1 VGLRL
6 LLLASL
12 TFCLEAEDKWVSVK
26 SGPFQIFTI
35 GNDRAAREKLVY
47 LEQFRE
53 TLRVLLGKDDMRLV
67 WPIEVLLY
75 KTSQQIPAL
84 SPHFAL
90 ARDARILTL
99 PETGPI
105 SGETIKE
112 LGRLLVAENT
122 AGLEKP
128 FEEALINLVATIQVD
143 GPHITLGAPPPEAER
158 TREWALLHYLAIKPE
173 YLGRTHVLLSTLQQ
187 TSDLEAACRNAFD
200 KSAAELTGLADA
212 ELKSGSFATGSIS
225 GRAMSVRDGRLET
238 WTRQD
243 SSLLI
248 ADLLFATRSAKTR
261 SAYEGVAGVHAAEG
275 QGLEALSESKREE
288 AREFFEGAL
297 NSDTKC
303 ARAWLEAGN
312 LESDKS
318 IAVVDYKKAASLN
331 PRWAEPYIQM
341 ADLEFDPGKRGALLK
356 KAAELDS
363 HNIELWATLARA
375 ETAAK
380 NFQEAQRAW
389 GGAERAAANEEER
402 AKIHQVRLQLD
413 SDQVTIEKTE
423 RKRVKDE
430 KAEDLARLKAA
441 SDAAIRA
448 AEDEARKRLNA
459 DGGTIP
465 KNAVPLE
472 ELKKGPS
479 VDGVFLRLEC
489 FGKQARMV
497 IRADDGKTV
506 QLLIRDPNGISLSGG
521 NGDKT
526 FGCGAQSNT
535 PRVHVEYDTKPDA
548 KLKTTGD
555 VTLIEFR

>member
-12 TFCLEAEDKWVSVK
+12 TFGLQAEDRWVAVK

-47 LEQFRE
+47 LEQLRE
-53 TLRVLLGKDDMRLV
+53 TLRVILGKDDMRMV
-67 WPIEVLLY
+67 WPIQALLY
-75 KTSQQIPAL
+75 KTQQQLPAMSPHVAL
-84 SPHFAL
+84 S
-90 ARDARILTL
+90 RDSRILTL

-105 SGETIKE
+105 PLETIKE

-128 FEEALINLVATIQVD
+128 FEDALINLVSTIQVD
-143 GPHITLGAPPPEAER
+143 GPHITLGAPPPQPER
-158 TREWALLHYLAIKPE
+158 TREWALLQYLTTKPE
-173 YLGRTHVLLSTLQQ
+173 YIGRTHVLLSTLQQ
-187 TSDLEAACRNAFD
+187 SSDLEAACKNAFD
-200 KSAAELTGLADA
+200 KSAAELTGAADA
-212 ELKSGSFATGSIS
+212 YLKSGNFSTGSIS
-225 GRAMSVRDGRLET
+225 GRAMNARDGRLET
-238 WTRQD
+238 LDRQEA
-243 SSLLI
+243 SVLI
-248 ADLLFATRSAKTR
+248 ADLLFATGAAKSA
-261 SAYEGVAGVHAAEG
+261 SAYAGVSGVHAAEG
-275 QGLEALSESKREE
+275 QGLEALQESKREE
-288 AREFFEGAL
+288 AREAFEGAL
-297 NSDTKC
+297 NSDSKS

-312 LESDKS
+312 LEADKS
-318 IAVVDYKKAASLN
+318 VAVVNYKKAASLN

-341 ADLEFDPGKRGALLK
+341 ADLEFDPGKRGLLLK

-363 HNIELWATLARA
+363 HNVELWETLARA

-380 NFQEAQRAW
+380 NFQDAQRAW

-402 AKIHQVRLQLD
+402 AKIHKVRLQLD

-430 KAEDLARLKAA
+430 KAEDLARLKAE
-441 SDAAIRA
+441 SDAAIHA
-448 AEDEARKRLNA
+448 AENAARKRLNA
-459 DGGTIP
+459 DGGAIP

-472 ELKKGPS
+472 ELTRGPS
-479 VDGVFLRLEC
+479 VEGVFLRLEC
-489 FGKQARMV
+489 LGKQARMV
-497 IRADDGKTV
+497 VKTDDGKTV
-506 QLLIRDPNGISLSGG
+506 QLLIRDPNGISLTGS

-526 FGCGAQSNT
+526 FGCGTQAGT
-535 PRVHVEYDTKPDA
+535 PRVHVEYDVKSDA

>member
-1 VGLRL
+1 VRLRL

-12 TFCLEAEDKWVSVK
+12 TVGLRAEDRWVAAK

-35 GNDRAAREKLVY
+35 GNERAAREKLVY

-53 TLRVLLGKDDMRLV
+53 TLRVILGKDDIRVV
-67 WPIEVLLY
+67 WPIDVLLY
-75 KTSQQIPAL
+75 KTPQQLPAM

-90 ARDARILTL
+90 ARDARMLTI
-99 PETGPI
+99 PEAGPVPQ
-105 SGETIKE
+105 ETIKE

-128 FEEALINLVATIQVD
+128 FEDALINLVSTIQVD
-143 GPHITLGAPPPEAER
+143 GPHITLGAPPPQAER
-158 TREWALLHYLAIKPE
+158 TREWALLQYLTTKPE

-187 TSDLEAACRNAFD
+187 SSDLEAACKNAFD
-200 KSAAELTGLADA
+200 KSAAELTGIADA
-212 ELKSGSFATGSIS
+212 NLKSGNFVTGTIS
-225 GRAMSVRDGRLET
+225 GRAMNVHDGRIEALDK
-238 WTRQD
+238 QD
-243 SSLLI
+243 TAVLL
-248 ADLLFATRSAKTR
+248 ADLRFATGSAKAG
-261 SAYEGVAGVHAAEG
+261 SAYEGVAGIHAAEG
-275 QGLEALSESKREE
+275 QGLEALNESKREE

-297 NSDTKC
+297 NSDSKC

-312 LESDKS
+312 LEADKS
-318 IAVVDYKKAASLN
+318 VAVVNYKKAASLN

-356 KAAELDS
+356 KAVELDP
-363 HNIELWATLARA
+363 HNVELWETLARA

-380 NFQEAQRAW
+380 NFQEAQKAW
-389 GGAERAAANEEER
+389 GGAERAAANEDER

-413 SDQVTIEKTE
+413 SDEVTIEKTE
-423 RKRVKDE
+423 RKRIKDE
-430 KAEDLARLKAA
+430 KAEDLARVKAA

-448 AEDEARKRLNA
+448 AEDAARKKMNA
-459 DGGTIP
+459 DGGAIP
-465 KNAVPLE
+465 KNAVPME
-472 ELKKGPS
+472 ELKSGPS

-489 FGKQARMV
+489 LGQQARMV
-497 IRADDGKTV
+497 VRTDDGKTV

-521 NGDKT
+521 SGDKT

-535 PRVHVEYDTKPDA
+535 PRVHVEYDNKLDA